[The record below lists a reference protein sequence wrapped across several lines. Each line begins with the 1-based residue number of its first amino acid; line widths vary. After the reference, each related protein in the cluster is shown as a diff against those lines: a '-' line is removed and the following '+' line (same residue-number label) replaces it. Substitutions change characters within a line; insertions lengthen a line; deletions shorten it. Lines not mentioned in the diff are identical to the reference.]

1 MYSCFVTG
9 GLAVSLNQLPNCLK
23 ILSDIETPSL
33 IAADA
38 RRKLANFTG
47 TGASI
52 SKIRTIEPAT
62 NTDKESEEFDWEVK
76 KKK

>member
-1 MYSCFVTG
+1 MYSSFVTG

-23 ILSDIETPSL
+23 ILSDIDTPSL
-33 IAADA
+33 IAEDA
-38 RRKLANFTG
+38 RRKLANYTG

-52 SKIRTIEPAT
+52 SNVRVVEPAS
-62 NTDKESEEFDWEVK
+62 DKKKESEEFDWEVK